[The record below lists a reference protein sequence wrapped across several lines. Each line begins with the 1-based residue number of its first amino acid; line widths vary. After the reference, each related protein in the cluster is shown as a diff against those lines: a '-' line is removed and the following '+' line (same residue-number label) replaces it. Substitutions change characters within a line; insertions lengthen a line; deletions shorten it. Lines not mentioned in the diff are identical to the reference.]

1 MILYVWFAWGNLAW
15 DIFMNIDIIFM
26 LTHMG

>member
-1 MILYVWFAWGNLAW
+1 LYVWFAWDNLAW
-15 DIFMNIDIIFM
+15 DIFMNIDIVFM